1 MRFGRTALPNLH
13 YLCPPP
19 PLCRQAR
26 VPRRP
31 TIGHVYK
38 NPLALQS
45 NRPRDL
51 LDCPVLLDV
60 RIHEGGELSIGETRD
75 AVVGRLC
82 LPTHS
87 ECFPLFIAKVAEVGA
102 KVEERKMGYR

>member
-1 MRFGRTALPNLH
+1 MPASSYAQTRTLLPIWESSVS
-13 YLCPPP
+13 
-19 PLCRQAR
+19 AR
-26 VPRRP
+26 
-31 TIGHVYK
+31 T
-38 NPLALQS
+38 LALQS

-75 AVVGRLC
+75 AVVGGLC

-102 KVEERKMGYR
+102 KVQERKMGYR